1 MHIFEYCEEGADNIL
16 TDEWHLE
23 QQYKYN
29 FVRYPKIDKEMHGKF
44 RQFNKETLKNLL
56 DPNYKKGL
64 YVTNWDESTFFD
76 PKRPP
81 MEYNYSTK
89 LVQF

>member
-44 RQFNKETLKNLL
+44 R
-56 DPNYKKGL
+56 
-64 YVTNWDESTFFD
+64 
-76 PKRPP
+76 
-81 MEYNYSTK
+81 
-89 LVQF
+89 